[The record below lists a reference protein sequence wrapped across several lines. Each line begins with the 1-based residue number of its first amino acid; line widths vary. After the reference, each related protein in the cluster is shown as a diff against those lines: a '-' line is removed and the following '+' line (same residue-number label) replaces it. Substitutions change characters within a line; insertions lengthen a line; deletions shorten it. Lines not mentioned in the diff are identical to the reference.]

1 MTVSVRGNHIDRK
14 PSATENGRMRNKQE
28 IRGIVKDFTQSG
40 LTRRE
45 YCEKHKIS
53 VTTLDYWRRAQKSK
67 PKLVEVAVETQPSVG
82 FALVLTNGRRIES
95 SWKFTEADLLRL
107 IRLAEA

>member
-1 MTVSVRGNHIDRK
+1 MR
-14 PSATENGRMRNKQE
+14 AAAENGRMRSKRE
-28 IRGIVKDFTQSG
+28 IRSIVKDFAQSG

-53 VTTLDYWRRAQKSK
+53 ITTLDYWRRTQKSK
-67 PKLVEVAVETQPSVG
+67 PKLVEVAIETQPSAG

-107 IRLAEA
+107 IRAAEA